1 MAEAN
6 PARVNLFLLVVLLL
20 GQLLLMAGSV
30 RRDAGATLLETG
42 VAKVGEPVVALTR
55 GAGRGLDGLVGSFS
69 ELARARRENA
79 LLRLELERLRSE
91 VNRYREQS
99 AENERLRRLLGMRE
113 ALAPRS
119 VAASVIARS
128 LTGSTRMVV
137 LDQGRRAGVR
147 EDLPVVAW
155 GGAVGRVVLAGED
168 YAKVRLLTDPNSGV
182 SGIVQRT
189 RAEGMVEGRAGDPL
203 EMTYVPKYAD
213 VVAGDRVVTSGLDGV
228 FPKGFGI
235 GRVVAVDEPAGS
247 TVKRILIE
255 PEMPFEAVEE
265 VLVLTERTGSALLEA
280 GAPPGGGP

>member
-30 RRDAGATLLETG
+30 RRGAGATLLETG

-55 GAGRGLDGLVGSFS
+55 GVGRGLDGLVGTFG

-113 ALAPRS
+113 ALVPRS

-128 LTGSTRMVV
+128 LTGSTRMIV

-235 GRVVAVDEPAGS
+235 GRVVAVEEPAGS
-247 TVKRILIE
+247 TVKRILLE

-265 VLVLTERTGSALLEA
+265 VLVLTERTGSALLDA
-280 GAPPGGGP
+280 GAPMQGGP